1 MALPSKIVLDQPI
14 SIEDLIYFRSRSRDR
29 LFQFVV
35 REPNRQELA
44 EQISI
49 AELALRIGKG
59 ANEFDQLLATPDA
72 CWRLEDYVDA
82 VLALYGAELD
92 VRLMPVGSEI
102 T

>member
-1 MALPSKIVLDQPI
+1 MAAPPKILPDQPI
-14 SIEDLIYFRSRSRDR
+14 SIEDLISFRTRFRDR
-29 LFQFVV
+29 LFAFVAS
-35 REPNRQELA
+35 ELNRQEMA
-44 EQISI
+44 GQISI

-72 CWRLEDYVDA
+72 WRLEDYVDV
-82 VLALYGAELD
+82 VLALCGAELD